1 MKPKRRRIQMD
12 ETIIYKKVSELS
24 LLKEN
29 PRKISKVDM
38 DRLVDSIRIN
48 GFWKHR
54 PITLS
59 DRTGEIV
66 VIAGNQRLKAAKKLK
81 IEEVPTVLYHG
92 LSEEQEKDI
101 VLRDNINNGEWDF
114 VALNNDYWGDTNFD
128 FIGLQIPD
136 PEADGKKGKKKSKA
150 ESDEDAD
157 GDIDGEPYDDKEAF
171 YRSMLNDCL
180 YESNNEFDIPNLLLE
195 KQAGKLQL
203 PFAPWGADSRL
214 RKDVT
219 TYHFYVDDYRFEA
232 IWKDP
237 VKVLTS
243 GVKALVE
250 PNLSVYDTTPIAYG
264 LHQIYKKRWI
274 ARYFQ
279 ECGIQVYAD
288 LNVSVKF
295 KEYNKMGIPKGYNA
309 FFTRGY
315 ADRIEYLKIELEVA
329 REISGLET
337 PNLLVYGG
345 GDEIRRFCADNNLV
359 YVEQFINDKKGKNG
373 KNKRK

>member
-1 MKPKRRRIQMD
+1 MENNEVNIEYR
-12 ETIIYKKVSELS
+12 KVSDLV

-29 PRKISKVDM
+29 PRKISTKDLGK
-38 DRLVDSIRIN
+38 LVDSIRIN

-59 DRTGEIV
+59 DRTGEV
-66 VIAGNQRLKAAKKLK
+66 VVLAGNQRLKAAKKLK
-81 IEEVPTVLYHG
+81 LDTVPTILYHD
-92 LSEEQEKDI
+92 LTEEQEREVI
-101 VLRDNINNGEWDF
+101 LRDNVNNGQWDF
-114 VALNNDYWGDTNFD
+114 EALQGDYWGDVDFNFMGID
-128 FIGLQIPD
+128 MPD
-136 PEADGKKGKKKSKA
+136 LSEPDKKKSKKKA
-150 ESDEDAD
+150 QADDDTDGEDGQDSDEST
-157 GDIDGEPYDDKEAF
+157 EDKEAF
-171 YRSMLNDCL
+171 YNSMLNDCL
-180 YESNNEFDIPNLLLE
+180 YESNNELEIPNLLLD
-195 KQAGKLQL
+195 KQAGKLLL
-203 PFAPWGADSRL
+203 PLAPWGADSRL
-214 RKDVT
+214 RKDVA

-237 VKVLTS
+237 IKVLTS

-274 ARYFQ
+274 SRYFQ
-279 ECGIQVYAD
+279 ECGILVYAD

-295 KEYNKMGIPKGYNA
+295 MEYNKLGIPKGYNA

-315 ADRIEYLKIELEVA
+315 NGRLEYLKMELEVA

-345 GDEIRRFCADNNLV
+345 GDEIRKFCTDSSLV
-359 YVEQFINDKKGKNG
+359 YVQDFINSKK
-373 KNKRK
+373 

>member
-1 MKPKRRRIQMD
+1 MRCSDIEYR
-12 ETIIYKKVSELS
+12 KVSDLS
-24 LLKEN
+24 LLKDN
-29 PRKISKVDM
+29 PRKITTKDLE
-38 DRLVDSIRIN
+38 RLVDSIRIN

-59 DRTGEIV
+59 DRTGELV

-81 IEEVPTVLYHG
+81 LKEVPVVIYSELT
-92 LSEEQEKDI
+92 EEQEADI
-101 VLRDNINNGEWDF
+101 VLRDNINNGEWDIPLLEDGWNER
-114 VALNNDYWGDTNFD
+114 VDFD
-128 FIGLQIPD
+128 FIGLVLPD
-136 PEADGKKGKKKSKA
+136 TDEDTGKKSKKKA
-150 ESDEDAD
+150 KDEDPND
-157 GDIDGEPYDDKEAF
+157 GDDSDDDDLPDEKEDF

-180 YESNNEFDIPNLLLE
+180 YESNNEFEIPNLLLE
-195 KQAGKLQL
+195 KQAGKLLL

-264 LHQIYKKRWI
+264 LQQIYKKRWI
-274 ARYFQ
+274 SRYFQ
-279 ECGIQVYAD
+279 ECGILVYAD

-295 KEYNKMGIPKGYNA
+295 REYNKLGIPKGYNA

-315 ADRIEYLKIELEVA
+315 ADRVEYLKIELEVA
-329 REISGLET
+329 REISGLQT

-345 GDEIRRFCADNNLV
+345 GDEIRRFCVENSLV
-359 YVEQFINDKKGKNG
+359 YIEQFINDKKGKNG
-373 KNKRK
+373 KNKRKQ

>member
-1 MKPKRRRIQMD
+1 MKCSDIEYRKI
-12 ETIIYKKVSELS
+12 SELS
-24 LLKEN
+24 LLEDN
-29 PRKISKVDM
+29 PRKITSKDM

-59 DRTGEIV
+59 DRTGSLV

-81 IEEVPTVLYHG
+81 LKEVPTVVYSDLT
-92 LSEEQEKDI
+92 EEQEADI
-101 VLRDNINNGEWDF
+101 VLRDNINNGEWDALLLEDNWSEKVDFGF
-114 VALNNDYWGDTNFD
+114 VGLNLAILDNEDD
-128 FIGLQIPD
+128 
-136 PEADGKKGKKKSKA
+136 AKKSKKKA
-150 ESDEDAD
+150 NEDPEDESEDEEDLTD
-157 GDIDGEPYDDKEAF
+157 GKEDF
-171 YRSMLNDCL
+171 YNSMLNDCI
-180 YESNNEFDIPNLLLE
+180 YESNNEFEIPNLLLE
-195 KQAGKLQL
+195 KQAGKLIV

-214 RKDVT
+214 RKDVS

-264 LHQIYKKRWI
+264 MHQIYKKRWI
-274 ARYFQ
+274 SRYFQ
-279 ECGIQVYAD
+279 ECGILVYVD

-295 KEYNKMGIPKGYNA
+295 REYNKLGIPKGYNA

-315 ADRIEYLKIELEVA
+315 ADRVEYLKIELEVA
-329 REISGLET
+329 REISGLQT

-345 GDEIRRFCADNNLV
+345 GDAIRQFCIKNSLV
-359 YVEQFINDKKGKNG
+359 YIEQFINDKEGKNG
-373 KNKRK
+373 KNKRKQ